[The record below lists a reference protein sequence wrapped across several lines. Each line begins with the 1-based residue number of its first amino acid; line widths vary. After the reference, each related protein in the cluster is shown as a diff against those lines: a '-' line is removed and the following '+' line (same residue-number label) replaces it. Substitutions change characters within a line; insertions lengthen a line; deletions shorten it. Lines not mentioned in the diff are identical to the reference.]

1 MKQDIKL
8 EITRPADCS
17 KLAIVQVTNGK
28 DRFAIRVAMKNR
40 PDGVMAIPDEQLDS
54 IMPIDLSGI
63 GTEFT
68 SATVRMCSI
77 EDVPLSSLSLFIYEQ
92 RKCLVERIGVI
103 KFAELDHYISFRIKN
118 GLATVN

>member
-1 MKQDIKL
+1 MKHDIKL

-28 DRFAIRVAMKNR
+28 DRFAIRVAMKNH
-40 PDGVMAIPDEQLDS
+40 PDGVMAIPEEQLDS

-63 GTEFT
+63 GTEFMT
-68 SATVRMCSI
+68 ASVRRCSI
-77 EDVPLSSLSLFIYEQ
+77 ENVPISSLSLFLYEQ

-103 KFAELDHYISFRIKN
+103 KFAELDHYISLRIKN
-118 GLATVN
+118 GLVAVN